1 MNSSKRVRPLFFILS
16 CITFGS
22 TAVIANIKEER
33 ASNIIMLWPK
43 DGVSQDKTGMGTP
56 KPDRGDG
63 HIRLT
68 DITRPSMHY
77 FPAPKTKTPSPSVI
91 LCPGGGYKKLGTTK
105 MESIAKWLNQHGVSA
120 FILRYR
126 VPKKRKDA
134 FEDIQRAVRIVRSR
148 ASQWNIDSNR
158 IGVMGS
164 SAGGHLAA
172 RVSTGFDL
180 QSYQAVDEHDGVSC
194 KPDFTVLLY
203 PAYMNKGKELSEDF
217 RVSGQLSPTLIITA
231 KDDGFFPGSEVYAKA
246 LKEAGASV
254 RTHFFDKGGHGFSLR
269 PKKYPLSTWPDLFL
283 QWLRNKNIIQDE
295 PEKHN
300 TPVRK

>member
-1 MNSSKRVRPLFFILS
+1 
-16 CITFGS
+16 
-22 TAVIANIKEER
+22 
-33 ASNIIMLWPK
+33 
-43 DGVSQDKTGMGTP
+43 
-56 KPDRGDG
+56 
-63 HIRLT
+63 
-68 DITRPSMHY
+68 
-77 FPAPKTKTPSPSVI
+77 
-91 LCPGGGYKKLGTTK
+91 

-180 QSYQAVDEHDGVSC
+180 QSYQAVDEHDDVSC

-246 LKEAGASV
+246 LKDAGASV

-269 PKKYPLSTWPDLFL
+269 PKQYPLSTWPDLFL
-283 QWLRNKNIIQDE
+283 QWLRDKKIIQE
-295 PEKHN
+295 
-300 TPVRK
+300 